1 MLSSE
6 TTIRI
11 FCFFIAVG
19 FAVGSSSP
27 EEEGQLLHVKRE
39 TWLNPGF
46 DSMLHRRESQEL
58 LNRPRP
64 GRRELF
70 DLMNQ
75 DSILKKR
82 ALLHRPR
89 PGRRELFRNQGLDSM
104 LHKRA
109 MLNRPRPGR
118 RELFRN
124 PGLDSMLHKRGQ
136 EFLSGPR
143 PGREIRPRP
152 GRRER
157 HPDSML
163 HRRSSDTDL
172 DYQHLLRNPRPGRRE
187 LFRPRP
193 GHRELQHLDSL
204 LHRRSEEMWG
214 RPRPGKREVYYEDD
228 GRSEDEKLLRVLDEL
243 KRDIIDELWDRFQ
256 N

>member
-11 FCFFIAVG
+11 LCFFIAVG

-89 PGRRELFRNQGLDSM
+89 PGRRELFRN
-104 LHKRA
+104 
-109 MLNRPRPGR
+109 
-118 RELFRN
+118 

-193 GHRELQHLDSL
+193 GRRELQHPDSL
-204 LHRRSEEMWG
+204 LHRRSEEMWS
-214 RPRPGKREVYYEDD
+214 RPRPGKREVYYEND